1 MEKQLEK
8 LKADDYTIK
17 IADHNSLELLYDS
30 KGNKAVIFA
39 PENISQDLLN
49 AITMEVF
56 RYNEYRVIKLDKEK
70 FSTLKSIVQNSKT
83 KN

>member
-1 MEKQLEK
+1 MKTQLEK
-8 LKADDYTIK
+8 LKTDDYIIK
-17 IADHNSLELLYDS
+17 IADHNSLELLYDG
-30 KGNKAVIFA
+30 KGNKTVVFA

-49 AITMEVF
+49 TINMEVF

-70 FSTLKSIVQNSKT
+70 FSTLKSIVQNTKT